1 METEAAKKSG
11 SSGDHRSS
19 QESSRWEQG
28 NEYLSQEQLNSLPD
42 VIDEEVTS
50 IITIEDVMEK
60 LLQFNAVVPSKPS
73 PPSAVVDADVAG
85 SSDTSPLQDY
95 DGEGDDEYFTD
106 ARPLEPERLK
116 ALRIQWAK
124 YYMKLK
130 HET

>member
-1 METEAAKKSG
+1 MKEDNPSLSEEWIMQKITALVSDFEEQG
-11 SSGDHRSS
+11 

-73 PPSAVVDADVAG
+73 PPSAVVDADAAG
-85 SSDTSPLQDY
+85 SSNTSPLQDY
-95 DGEGDDEYFTD
+95 DGEGDDEHI
-106 ARPLEPERLK
+106 E
-116 ALRIQWAK
+116 
-124 YYMKLK
+124 
-130 HET
+130 